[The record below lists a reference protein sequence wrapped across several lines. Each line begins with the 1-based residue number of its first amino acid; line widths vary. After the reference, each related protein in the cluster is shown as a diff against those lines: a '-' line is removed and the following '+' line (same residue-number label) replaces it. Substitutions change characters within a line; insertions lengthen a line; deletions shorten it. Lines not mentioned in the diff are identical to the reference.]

1 MSEHGTEL
9 LGAYVLGVLDGDEWA
24 SVQEHLDG
32 CAHCRR
38 EVDDLREL
46 EAALGEIPPEAF
58 LDGPPAGGD
67 LLLRRTL
74 HQVRDERRR
83 RDRWR
88 GVLWAVAAAVVAAV
102 ALGGGALIG
111 RATGPATP
119 QAQATTSTA
128 PVAGTRTGAATD
140 ARTGATMSVAV
151 RPAVGWVRVRAIV
164 SGVAAGEQCRL
175 VVVAQDG
182 SRWPAGSWLVS
193 DQDAAEGTTVDG
205 SALIAPADVASVQA
219 ETYAGLVLVS
229 TSI

>member
-24 SVQEHLDG
+24 SVQQHLDG

-38 EVDDLREL
+38 EVGDLREM

-74 HQVRDERRR
+74 QQVRGERRR
-83 RDRWR
+83 RDRR
-88 GVLWAVAAAVVAAV
+88 RAVLWAVAAAAVAVV
-102 ALGGGALIG
+102 ALGGGAIIG
-111 RATGPATP
+111 RATGPVTPP
-119 QAQATTSTA
+119 QAQATSTV
-128 PVAGTRTGAATD
+128 PGTRTVTATE
-140 ARTGATMSVAV
+140 ARTGATMSVTV
-151 RPAVGWVRVRAIV
+151 RPAVGWVRVRAVV

-182 SRWPAGSWLVS
+182 SRWQAGSWLVS
-193 DQDAAEGTTVDG
+193 EAGATEGTTVDG

-229 TSI
+229 TSL